1 MNNQFINNYVWNG
14 NLENWSAQFLVW
26 MPTTTSCSY
35 SYSPPVSDSLS
46 PNRTPWPHPSKLVE
60 LLLPSDSSSARSH
73 RCSLVSPVEESAHGR
88 WVRRVSAVLDTGC
101 CRTPRSP
108 GTHRRAWTPTTVCLR
123 PLDVGCCSPPLPWT
137 LGPQAYSVS
146 SAVDPAQAVPSERS
160 CFRSTHRP
168 ASPQR
173 RPCRLH
179 RHQPVSAAPGAA
191 GSCSGWG
198 FQASRWGF
206 RGAGMFDYYF
216 QVLY

>member
-1 MNNQFINNYVWNG
+1 
-14 NLENWSAQFLVW
+14 

-73 RCSLVSPVEESAHGR
+73 RCSLVSPVEESARGR
-88 WVRRVSAVLDTGC
+88 RVRRASAVLDTGC
-101 CRTPRSP
+101 CWTPRSP
-108 GTHRRAWTPTTVCLR
+108 GTRRRARTPTTARLR
-123 PLDVGCCSPPLPWT
+123 PWMLVAARLPSPGWP
-137 LGPQAYSVS
+137 GPQAYSVS

-198 FQASRWGF
+198 FQASGWGF
-206 RGAGMFDYYF
+206 RGAGMFEYYF
-216 QVLY
+216 

>member
-1 MNNQFINNYVWNG
+1 MEDSARG
-14 NLENWSAQFLVW
+14 RRLERASAPW
-26 MPTTTSCSY
+26 MPIAAGLLGRK
-35 SYSPPVSDSLS
+35 VHAAA
-46 PNRTPWPHPSKLVE
+46 RGR
-60 LLLPSDSSSARSH
+60 LLLCASAPWM
-73 RCSLVSPVEESAHGR
+73 LVAARLP
-88 WVRRVSAVLDTGC
+88 
-101 CRTPRSP
+101 SP
-108 GTHRRAWTPTTVCLR
+108 GR
-123 PLDVGCCSPPLPWT
+123 
-137 LGPQAYSVS
+137 LGPHAYSVS
-146 SAVDPAQAVPSERS
+146 SAVDPTQALPSEQS

-198 FQASRWGF
+198 FQASGWGF